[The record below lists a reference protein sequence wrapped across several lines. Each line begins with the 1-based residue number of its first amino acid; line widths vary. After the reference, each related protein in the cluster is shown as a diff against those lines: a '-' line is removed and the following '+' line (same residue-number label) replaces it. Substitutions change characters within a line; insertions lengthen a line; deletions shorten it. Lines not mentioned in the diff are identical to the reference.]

1 MLTWGEVWTSKFHTF
16 SPITPQGLILYL
28 GRKPLNYCSLLT
40 MSHLHLSPLWLNKYP
55 VIWQAQI
62 SFDLFISTCSW
73 FGHFRVLS
81 IFMSFFFIT
90 YSNGGFGRNQSH
102 KFIFYFFTNLLLIF
116 STLSNHILWPVFW
129 QRKKW
134 RRCQKYKAACWTH
147 QKAPKNMP

>member
-1 MLTWGEVWTSKFHTF
+1 MLAWGEVWTSKFHTF

-81 IFMSFFFIT
+81 ILMSFFFIAC
-90 YSNGGFGRNQSH
+90 SNGGFGRNQSH
-102 KFIFYFFTNLLLIF
+102 KFIFIFLQRYKFTPYFLNFIESYIVACFLTKKKVT
-116 STLSNHILWPVFW
+116 TL
-129 QRKKW
+129 
-134 RRCQKYKAACWTH
+134 
-147 QKAPKNMP
+147 PKI